1 MSDLLKDL
9 KKHSKVVDKLEQK
22 MTVIQS
28 FKRKNNKD
36 GSSVENDKRKGNMNL
51 FATVTSEDSEVSKD
65 SDEDK

>member
-1 MSDLLKDL
+1 
-9 KKHSKVVDKLEQK
+9 

-36 GSSVENDKRKGNMNL
+36 GSSVENDKRKGNVNL

-65 SDEDK
+65 SDEDKWALNEMTQFEEFQ